1 MLAKAINHEYLKCL
15 IIKLWSV
22 TIFKAPFGDSG
33 KAGYKKVWEDKE
45 E

>member
-1 MLAKAINHEYLKCL
+1 MLAKAINYEYLKCL
-15 IIKLWSV
+15 ILKSWFV
-22 TIFKAPFGDSG
+22 TIFIVDGG